1 MKWGV
6 VVFPG
11 TNREFDASDVFSR
24 ILGQPTRMIWHR
36 ETDLSG
42 LDAIMLPG
50 GFSYGDYLRC
60 GAIARFSPV
69 MGELIKF
76 AKSGRTVF
84 GVCNGFQVL
93 TEAGLLPGT
102 LLRNRSLRF
111 INQDW
116 PLRVE
121 RTDTRFTHLCEENQ
135 VITVPIAHN
144 EGNYFLAEDE
154 LKRLEDRLGVLFRY
168 CSPEGEVS
176 DRTNPNGSVNNIAG
190 VINEAGNVLGMM
202 PHPEN
207 RTDPVIGGTDGL
219 VLFESMLA
227 EMDIA

>member
-6 VVFPG
+6 LIFPG
-11 TNREFDASDVFSR
+11 TNRDDDAVDTLGR
-24 ILGQPTRMIWHR
+24 IYGQQVRKVWHT

-69 MGELIKF
+69 MKELVAF
-76 AKSGRTVF
+76 ANSGRTVF
-84 GVCNGFQVL
+84 GVCNGFQIL

-102 LLRNRSLRF
+102 LLRNTSLRF
-111 INQDW
+111 INVMQ
-116 PLRVE
+116 PLRIE
-121 RTDTRFTHLCEENQ
+121 RNDTRFTRSGNVGD

-144 EGNYFLAEDE
+144 EGNYFLPEKN
-154 LKRLEDRLGVLFRY
+154 LKRLEDRGGVLFRY
-168 CSPEGEVS
+168 CTPSGEVS
-176 DRTNPNGSVNNIAG
+176 AEGNPNGSVNNIAG

-207 RTDPVIGGTDGL
+207 ACDPLIGSGQGRVI
-219 VLFESMLA
+219 FESMMMESVPA
-227 EMDIA
+227 

>member
-6 VVFPG
+6 IVFPG
-11 TNREFDASDVFSR
+11 TNREFDAYDVFAR
-24 ILGQPTRMIWHR
+24 ILGKETRYIWHR

-69 MGELIKF
+69 MDEIVRF
-76 AKSGRTVF
+76 AKSGKTVF

-93 TEAGLLPGT
+93 TEVGLLPGT

-111 INQDW
+111 INEDW
-116 PLRVE
+116 PLRIE
-121 RTDTRFTHLCEENQ
+121 RNDTRFTRLCMPGQ
-135 VITVPIAHN
+135 VMTVPIAHN
-144 EGNYFLAEDE
+144 EGNYYLGGDD
-154 LKRLEDRLGVLFRY
+154 LKRLEDRNGVLFRY

-176 DRTNPNGSVNNIAG
+176 DAWNPNGSVNNIAG
-190 VINEAGNVLGMM
+190 VMNEGGNVLGMM
-202 PHPEN
+202 PHPED

-219 VLFESMLA
+219 VLFESMVSELA
-227 EMDIA
+227 GA